1 MNKKLSREE
10 YNELYAEFEF
20 EEADTNHNGII
31 SKKEEYNAHKNAKIG
46 SLLKPIVGETLEE
59 YKNRVIDIL
68 NKYSKVTTEQNGKFQ
83 KIREL
88 LKRRRENLLGTRYNI
103 NSDEAEELYNNIK
116 EIFENN

>member
-1 MNKKLSREE
+1 MNKRLSRKE

-20 EEADTNHNGII
+20 EEADTNHNGVI
-31 SKKEEYNAHKNAKIG
+31 SKKEEVDAHKNAKIG

-83 KIREL
+83 KVREL
-88 LKRRRENLLGTRYNI
+88 LKRRSDNLLGTRYNI
-103 NSDEAEELYNNIK
+103 DQDETDVLYDNIK
-116 EIFENN
+116 QIFEK

>member
-1 MNKKLSREE
+1 MDKKLSREE

-20 EEADTNHNGII
+20 NEADSNHNGII
-31 SKKEEYNAHKNAKIG
+31 SPKEELDAHKNAKIG

-83 KIREL
+83 KVREL
-88 LKRRRENLLGTRYNI
+88 LKRRCENLLGTRYNI
-103 NSDEAEELYNNIK
+103 NRNETDVLYDNIK
-116 EIFENN
+116 EIFEK